1 MRTPKITYMSFVGD
15 FEGASAGHL
24 VENRS
29 IWLVLVRN
37 QVAVQVVVEVR
48 LGDLVAQ
55 SDSARDSFGY
65 SRSD

>member
-1 MRTPKITYMSFVGD
+1 MSFVGD

-65 SRSD
+65 GRSD